1 MGLFSFDDAV
11 DTHLLHTRPSS
22 TVPGA
27 CAVPVAFGAAS
38 DAKETVSFVATGAH
52 PAAKQIAN
60 GDVEQPVKPFHTI
73 TPS

>member
-22 TVPGA
+22 TVPRA
-27 CAVPVAFGAAS
+27 FAVPVTFGTVH
-38 DAKETVSFVATGAH
+38 DAKEAASFVSTGAH
-52 PAAKQIAN
+52 PAAKQVAN
-60 GDVEQPVKPFHTI
+60 GDVKQPVKPFHTI